1 MGVAFWYRGPGYIA
15 ASFGLA
21 QSPGPVAN
29 LAPMAPFST
38 FSDSWRCHADARQF
52 FFSSSSS
59 SSSFIWALLFSGFRT
74 GSVQVLSDHFR

>member
-52 FFSSSSS
+52 FF
-59 SSSFIWALLFSGFRT
+59 FLLLLLLLLLFGLCYFLASEPVQFR
-74 GSVQVLSDHFR
+74 F